1 MAACGPVNGPVK
13 PILTTCS
20 PACAPK
26 EIMPKATAAHQLAP
40 AYGLFIMRSSPRV
53 VCQTVAQETSCGPAR
68 RAVSAD
74 LREQWG

>member
-1 MAACGPVNGPVK
+1 
-13 PILTTCS
+13 
-20 PACAPK
+20 
-26 EIMPKATAAHQLAP
+26 
-40 AYGLFIMRSSPRV
+40 LFIMRSSPRV